1 MDEEDRADAAE
12 AQKLQMTQ
20 AFAGL
25 ASANQQSS
33 NAAGLMDLFRPTE
46 DTIGLK
52 LLRKMGWKDGQGIG
66 PKVRRDARLDVAGPK
81 AQQGQQTYL
90 FAPEKMQMIHFNKKN
105 DRKGLGYKGEAQL
118 SRPDQGDERNDD
130 DEDDDDGGLHFNRR
144 SKPSIISSQRSRTK
158 PERGGIGVGI
168 LNDNGS
174 DEEDPYE
181 IGPKIRYNRV
191 IGADKKKKTKK
202 SSASANPSLGNAPV
216 FVPKIARAGGGLG
229 RCHDGR
235 LPLDG
240 FSLAKVTEDL
250 ASLLLQYAPP
260 TVPPGWTSSKNP
272 GATDSNGQEYVST
285 ADAARASKMDP
296 KSRAAI
302 LGEKALPGKSIFDF
316 ISSSARDKIATA
328 SGKNLPPGLGEIPK
342 EYALSEEE
350 KYKMLWDQVS
360 KIDRETAV
368 AAIARGS
375 AGPYADDESKRDR
388 YRGYLEHQANP
399 ERPHPTKARHMS
411 DDDFLREM
419 NEFYNC
425 ARIFKPM
432 TGFMASRFTTG
443 KSSTSSTIRSST
455 VDTELLAKPEPKAED
470 PAEQAAKMGMFGSMT
485 RSVTDFYPTR
495 LLCKRFN
502 VKPPP
507 NARGDKEPNAA
518 SAAAAGGSTD
528 NTEAWSR
535 TMPSDPQT
543 STSTSSGAEKS
554 SAPLALPSHL
564 AQQTPAAL
572 EDKVELG
579 RNEAVEGKTAQA
591 DVLKAIFGDSDSDD
605 K

>member
-25 ASANQQSS
+25 ASAKQQSG
-33 NAAGLMDLFRPTE
+33 NAQGLMDLFRPTD

-66 PKVRRDARLDVAGPK
+66 PKVRRDARLDVAGPQ

-90 FAPEKMQMIHFNKKN
+90 FAPEKTRMINFNRKN

-118 SRPDQGDERNDD
+118 SRPHQGDDRNDD
-130 DEDDDDGGLHFNRR
+130 DEDDDGGLHFNRSSR
-144 SKPSIISSQRSRTK
+144 SSIISQGSKSKR
-158 PERGGIGVGI
+158 ERGGIGVGI

-202 SSASANPSLGNAPV
+202 TSASANPSLGNAPA

-260 TVPPGWTSSKNP
+260 AVPPGWTSSKSP
-272 GATDSNGQEYVST
+272 VVTDSNGLEYVST
-285 ADAARASKMDP
+285 ADAARASKLDP

-316 ISSSARDKIATA
+316 ISSSTRDKIATA

-350 KYKMLWDQVS
+350 KYKMLWDQVP

-368 AAIARGS
+368 AAIARGP

-388 YRGYLEHQANP
+388 YRSYLEHQANP

-411 DDDFLREM
+411 DDEFLREM

-443 KSSTSSTIRSST
+443 KSSTSSNLRSST
-455 VDTELLAKPEPKAED
+455 ADTELLAKPEPKAED

-485 RSVTDFYPTR
+485 RTVTDFYPTR

-502 VKPPP
+502 VKPPA
-507 NARGDKEPNAA
+507 NARGDKEPDAA
-518 SAAAAGGSTD
+518 GAAAAGGNTD

-535 TMPSDPQT
+535 MRSSDLQT
-543 STSTSSGAEKS
+543 STSTSSEAEKS

-564 AQQTPAAL
+564 AQHTPAAS
-572 EDKVELG
+572 EDKIEPG
-579 RNEAVEGKTAQA
+579 RNEAVEGETAHA
-591 DVLKAIFGDSDSDD
+591 EVLKAIFGDSDSDD
-605 K
+605 E